1 MRFADLAIGDRFDWV
16 NGARP
21 TFCHFHDRCMKTGPR
36 KYRSIETAEEFRVGT
51 VNAEVHHVDLRKS
64 AHN

>member
-1 MRFADLAIGDRFDWV
+1 
-16 NGARP
+16 
-21 TFCHFHDRCMKTGPR
+21 MKTGPR